1 MSDSTQPNDKT
12 PSVEAIDKARRG
24 VAQVEAGEASGVE
37 QIDQAEKTDCQSVE
51 AVEQEAADGPPG
63 RGLSR

>member
-1 MSDSTQPNDKT
+1 MSGTRDDKGVE
-12 PSVEAIDKARRG
+12 SVDKARRG
-24 VAQVEAGEASGVE
+24 VEQAEAGDTAGIEK
-37 QIDQAEKTDCQSVE
+37 IDQAQKDDPSGVE

>member
-1 MSDSTQPNDKT
+1 MSGSRQAEDT
-12 PSVEAIDKARRG
+12 ARRG
-24 VAQVEAGEASGVE
+24 IEQVEAGEKSGVGK
-37 QIDQAEKTDCQSVE
+37 IDKAEAADPVSVE

>member
-1 MSDSTQPNDKT
+1 MSGMRQGESNRPGVA
-12 PSVEAIDKARRG
+12 PVEKAR
-24 VAQVEAGEASGVE
+24 QGVE
-37 QIDQAEKTDCQSVE
+37 QAEAGNPSGLEKIDAAQKADPAGVE

>member
-1 MSDSTQPNDKT
+1 MSGTRDDKGGE
-12 PSVEAIDKARRG
+12 SVDKAR
-24 VAQVEAGEASGVE
+24 QGVE
-37 QIDQAEKTDCQSVE
+37 QAEAGDMAGVEKIDEAQKADPVGVE